1 MGETDDIMEAVKMEA
16 VDLEMI
22 PIEEVYENLRCSK
35 DGLSSEDA
43 EKRLEIFG
51 YN

>member
-1 MGETDDIMEAVKMEA
+1 
-16 VDLEMI
+16 MI